1 MEEKLRE
8 KEKGRRKKIM
18 YGKLYCILMD
28 TNTYFNK
35 PLILKCHNV
44 FTNPLSV
51 CLCVSISILPVWK
64 RLKSRQISYVK
75 DNYNNVEQYPD
86 SLFIFLRVVSTNS
99 TDRLFPL
106 GDDKV
111 LAFSQRNSYK
121 YFLKSYGTKKRQQ
134 RRQNET
140 TPVMT
145 RTVGKKSTKHC
156 KSIYKK
162 MFQKREAIRERET
175 IFFS

>member
-1 MEEKLRE
+1 MFSLT
-8 KEKGRRKKIM
+8 
-18 YGKLYCILMD
+18 LW
-28 TNTYFNK
+28 
-35 PLILKCHNV
+35 V
-44 FTNPLSV
+44 SV
-51 CLCVSISILPVWK
+51 CVSISFLPVWK
-64 RLKSRQISYVK
+64 RLKSRQISYIK
-75 DNYNNVEQYPD
+75 DNYNNAKQYPD

-121 YFLKSYGTKKRQQ
+121 YFLKSYGTKKRQR

-145 RTVGKKSTKHC
+145 RTVGKKCTKHC
-156 KSIYKK
+156 KSKYKKNVSQMRSHPKTWGWKAPNVVNIYKK
-162 MFQKREAIRERET
+162 MFQKKRSHKRKRDH
-175 IFFS
+175 FFFPNGYSEG